1 MVRLVLSASLTILFC
16 VAARGQTSPASP
28 ATPSPT
34 PAPALETLDAA
45 DLKRAI
51 PLIRENYLNP
61 AALNPTELERA
72 TLAGLF
78 DRLGRGIIL
87 LPARPDS
94 APTPA
99 PFYREIIS
107 GHVGYL
113 RPGDL
118 SRGQLEELDAT
129 LRGFS
134 GKKVDAIILDL
145 RGSVESNDYATA
157 AEFAKRFVPK
167 GAPLFA
173 LRGPAAKPVRDFV
186 SDQVPLYTGLIVLL
200 VDGETAGASEV
211 TSRRPAFAQPRHHYW
226 AKDCRAR
233 GGLLRSVSAERQD
246 YPRRRGRSD
255 PSR

>member
-45 DLKRAI
+45 DLQRAI

-107 GHVGYL
+107 GHVGL
-113 RPGDL
+113 P
-118 SRGQLEELDAT
+118 A
-129 LRGFS
+129 S
-134 GKKVDAIILDL
+134 G
-145 RGSVESNDYATA
+145 
-157 AEFAKRFVPK
+157 RFEP
-167 GAPLFA
+167 
-173 LRGPAAKPVRDFV
+173 
-186 SDQVPLYTGLIVLL
+186 
-200 VDGETAGASEV
+200 
-211 TSRRPAFAQPRHHYW
+211 RPARGTGCDAPQFLREKSGRDHSRP
-226 AKDCRAR
+226 AR
-233 GGLLRSVSAERQD
+233 Q
-246 YPRRRGRSD
+246 RRVK
-255 PSR
+255 